1 MIRIDGTISYIES
14 TSDPL
19 SAEVGVIRGREKIW
33 LYDVG
38 NSGESREE
46 IRNLIPPAQG
56 IGGRQAPSFSAV
68 SALPC
73 SVVLSHFHPDHVG
86 NLSGLPD
93 PLELYVGANTW
104 KYTKKGMTVT
114 EDLYLEDGCALHLF
128 PLPST
133 HAKGSLGLEVDG
145 EYAFLG
151 DGLYPGR
158 KGGRAVYN
166 AQLLREAIDVLKS
179 LKAHTFLLSHR
190 KPFALGREETLR
202 ELEEIYSRREAGQP
216 YIEAGGAEG
225 ADPPEKIK

>member
-1 MIRIDGTISYIES
+1 MIRINGTVSYIES
-14 TSDPL
+14 TNDPL

-46 IRNLIPPAQG
+46 IRNLISPAQDT
-56 IGGRQAPSFSAV
+56 GRTPSPLLS
-68 SALPC
+68 SGSELPC
-73 SVVLSHFHPDHVG
+73 SVVLSHFHPDHIG
-86 NLSGLPD
+86 NLAGLPD
-93 PLELYVGANTW
+93 PLELYVGGNTW
-104 KYTKKGMTVT
+104 KYTKKGIAVT
-114 EDLYLEDGCALHLF
+114 GDLYLEDGCALHLF

-166 AQLLREAIDVLKS
+166 AQFLKEGIDVLKS

-190 KPFALGREETLR
+190 DPFAQGREETIR
-202 ELEEIYSRREAGQP
+202 ELEEIYSRREANQP
-216 YIEAGGAEG
+216 YIEA
-225 ADPPEKIK
+225 

>member
-1 MIRIDGTISYIES
+1 MIRINGTVSYIES

-19 SAEVGVIRGREKIW
+19 SAEVGVIRGKEKIW

-38 NSGESREE
+38 NSGEAREE
-46 IRNLIPPAQG
+46 IRNLISPAQG
-56 IGGRQAPSFSAV
+56 IGGTPPPLFSPV

-73 SVVLSHFHPDHVG
+73 GVVLSHFHPDHIG

-93 PLELYVGANTW
+93 PLELYVGGNTW
-104 KYTKKGMTVT
+104 KYTKKGTVVT
-114 EDLYLEDGCALHLF
+114 SDLYLEDGCTLHLF

-166 AQLLREAIDVLKS
+166 AQLLKYGIDVLKS
-179 LKAHTFLLSHR
+179 LKAHTFLISHGN
-190 KPFALGREETLR
+190 PFFQGKEETIR
-202 ELEEIYSRREAGQP
+202 KLEEIFSGRENNQP
-216 YIEAGGAEG
+216 YIEV
-225 ADPPEKIK
+225 